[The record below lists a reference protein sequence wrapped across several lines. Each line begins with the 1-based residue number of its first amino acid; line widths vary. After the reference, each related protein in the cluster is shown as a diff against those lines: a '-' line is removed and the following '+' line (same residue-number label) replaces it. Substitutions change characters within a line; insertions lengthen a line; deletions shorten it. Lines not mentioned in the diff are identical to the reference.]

1 MSLVFYDKSTEAR
14 CIFPECRVFIFPATK
29 IYIHCCYIH
38 SVNFRYVHFNNSAI
52 WKENWT
58 EKSADVECSLQKLFK
73 LELMNELLW
82 EIFKFSLL
90 NLVFLFLLLLLLLI
104 LLCRRIG
111 SSFMELFLR
120 QDAFL
125 FALVRYKVYT
135 ECNRSFPQKKNN
147 RMKQCW
153 GRKKIAFL

>member
-90 NLVFLFLLLLLLLI
+90 NSVFFFFFFYFSFYFVDGSEALSWNCFYDKMLFYLHLSVTKCI
-104 LLCRRIG
+104 Q
-111 SSFMELFLR
+111 S
-120 QDAFL
+120 
-125 FALVRYKVYT
+125 VTVH
-135 ECNRSFPQKKNN
+135 FPKKNN